1 MTHRIHHALIAFLL
15 VVLFAGGI
23 PVAAQTAPDVTAT
36 VSANVVA
43 LQSGPGLEYKAISF
57 AYLGNVFRVL
67 GRARGSNR
75 VWYQVVLPAGGTAWL
90 SERIVNLN
98 PGPDG
103 LPWLGENAAKTPL
116 VMDCGPLSPLL
127 FAGAFAQVVSTGD
140 VDMSNEAGIGKC
152 KVGSAAPKTFVQV
165 LDGPF
170 CTLLNANNHQIQ
182 WFVVNQKGVG
192 GFIPESLSTG
202 RDPLFKLSM
211 AVTSADFAAVPT
223 PTAQAS
229 DGAPHT
235 VADSRPAGL
244 SDVDIQNVID
254 IFTGVQKKQ
263 INQKDAATRLQ
274 AFVDA
279 RGTAFLVWI
288 ARHVPIY
295 DGHKSAWYSFARY
308 EDNSL
313 MIFTIDS
320 ELDMNPVETTVA
332 ILFGK
337 YTESAAI
344 FESFGCGGG
353 GYVGGS

>member
-1 MTHRIHHALIAFLL
+1 MTHRPHLHYVLIAFLL
-15 VVLFAGGI
+15 VLFTSVI
-23 PVAAQTAPDVTAT
+23 PVAAQTMPDVTAT

-43 LQSGPGLEYKAISF
+43 LQSGPGLEYKAVGF

-116 VMDCGPLSPLL
+116 VMDCGPLPPLL
-127 FAGAFAQVVSTGD
+127 FAGAFAQVVSTGS
-140 VDMSNEAGIGKC
+140 VDLTNEAGVGKR

-170 CTLLNANNHQIQ
+170 CTLLSANSHQIQ

-192 GFIPESLSTG
+192 GFILESLTTG
-202 RDPLFKLSM
+202 RNPLLKLSS

-229 DGAPHT
+229 DSAPRT
-235 VADSRPAGL
+235 VADSRPVGL
-244 SDVDIQNVID
+244 SDADIQGVID

-263 INQKDAATRLQ
+263 LNQTDATARLQ

-279 RGTAFLVWI
+279 RSEAVLVWI
-288 ARHVPIY
+288 VRHVPIY

-320 ELDMNPVETTVA
+320 QLDVDPVETTIA

-337 YTESAAI
+337 YTESKAI
-344 FESFGCGGG
+344 FESIGCGGG
-353 GYVGGS
+353 GS